1 MIRRLAAAA
10 AFAALPFAA
19 TAQSDAPSP
28 SALLTAVGIEDVL
41 DIMREEG
48 ISYATEL
55 AGDLFPGRGGAQWSA
70 MVERI
75 YDREAMEEAVR
86 SRAEPALSEAEVAEL
101 TAFFTSETGRR
112 IVSLEIS
119 ARRALLD
126 EAVEEMSEESYA
138 AALEEGDPR
147 LDLLE
152 AFVEANDLVERNVV
166 GALNSNYAF
175 YAGLADGGAFDFEL
189 TEDQILRD
197 VWGQE
202 PDIRTDTT
210 EWLYSYLYLAYRP
223 LSDDELEAY
232 IALSSSD
239 AGQALN
245 GALFEGFDA
254 MFNGISAA
262 LGLAA
267 AQFMG
272 GQEL

>member
-75 YDREAMEEAVR
+75 YDREAMEETVR
-86 SRAEPALSEAEVAEL
+86 SRAEPALSDAEVEEL

-175 YAGLADGGAFDFEL
+175 YAGLADGGAFDFDL

-202 PDIRTDTT
+202 PEIRSDTT
-210 EWLYSYLYLAYRP
+210 EWLYSYLYLAYQP
-223 LSDDELEAY
+223 LSDDELQAY

-262 LGLAA
+262 LGMAA

>member
-1 MIRRLAAAA
+1 
-10 AFAALPFAA
+10 
-19 TAQSDAPSP
+19 
-28 SALLTAVGIEDVL
+28 
-41 DIMREEG
+41 
-48 ISYATEL
+48 
-55 AGDLFPGRGGAQWSA
+55 

-75 YDREAMEEAVR
+75 YDRTAMEEAVR
-86 SRAEPALSEAEVAEL
+86 GRAEPALSEAEVEEL
-101 TAFFTSETGRR
+101 TAFFTSETGRK

-126 EAVEEMSEESYA
+126 EAVEQMSEESYA

-152 AFVEANDLVERNVV
+152 EFVEANDLVERNVV

-175 YAGLADGGAFDFEL
+175 YAGLADGGAFDFDL
-189 TEDQILRD
+189 TEEQILRD

-202 PDIRTDTT
+202 PEIRTDTT
-210 EWLYSYLYLAYRP
+210 EWLYSYLFLAYRP

-232 IALSSSD
+232 IALSASD

-262 LGLAA
+262 LGMAA

>member
-86 SRAEPALSEAEVAEL
+86 SRAEPALSEAEVEEL
-101 TAFFTSETGRR
+101 TEFFTSETGRR

-175 YAGLADGGAFDFEL
+175 YAGLADGGAFDFDL

-202 PDIRTDTT
+202 PEIRSDTT

-223 LSDDELEAY
+223 LSDNELEAY
-232 IALSSSD
+232 IALSSSE

-262 LGLAA
+262 LGMAA